1 MRQSISALL
10 PAQADSISGILD
22 HGFELYARSI
32 WRVVGFVVLSQIPNA
47 ALGLVIGE
55 VQDGVASLLVGG
67 AFGTLVGKYGWLFPL
82 WLINFWFSLSVIN
95 GMYYRIGLIARG
107 YDSTWWICLK
117 RGFALGLRTFGLAF
131 LSLLLVVAGMLICS
145 IWLGVSFGV
154 VGLASIAGNFAPFF
168 AVLIPVI
175 LFLPVVVVMSYV
187 LLPVMIA
194 PCALVLRNEP
204 VFDALGT
211 GFRLIGNNFWRSV
224 VILTVPGT
232 IYFIAYAG
240 VIGIVT
246 TVAVLASMANQG
258 LMFNLLVQLLAI
270 PLVALL
276 MPMFICSIIAMF
288 SDLLLRR
295 EGADL
300 ERQLHALSVSSSNA

>member
-32 WRVVGFVVLSQIPNA
+32 WRVVGFVILSQLPNA
-47 ALGLVIGE
+47 ALGVVIGE
-55 VQDGVASLLVGG
+55 VQDGVGNLLAGG

-82 WLINFWFSLSVIN
+82 WLLNFWFSLSVIN
-95 GMYYRIGLIARG
+95 AMYYRVGLIARG

-117 RGFALGLRTFGLAF
+117 RGFALGLRTFGMAF
-131 LSLLLVVAGMLICS
+131 LSMLLVIAGLLVS
-145 IWLGVSFGV
+145 AVWLGVSFTM
-154 VGLASIAGNFAPFF
+154 VGLASIAGNFSAFF
-168 AVLIPVI
+168 GVLIPI
-175 LFLPVVVVMSYV
+175 LIFLPVVIVMSWV

-232 IYFIAYAG
+232 IYSIAYAG
-240 VIGIVT
+240 VLGVVS
-246 TVAVLASMANQG
+246 TVAILASMSGEG
-258 LMFNLLVQLLAI
+258 LLFNVMIQVLAI

-295 EGADL
+295 DGADL
-300 ERQLHALSVSSSNA
+300 ERQLRVLSA